1 VKKNWRN
8 LQFLCLIYITG
19 TEECGTVMPRKL
31 KKKNGAI
38 ASVSFGAERKFTLN
52 TETARK
58 RYQNLSTRLL
68 VMKDRAK
75 LTGSTAYLP
84 LRITTPRV
92 NLTFEQLK
100 YYRLLFYFKNKHN
113 STTSY

>member
-38 ASVSFGAERKFTLN
+38 ASVSLVPNEFTFKHRDSKETVSELIHTAFGDERQSQTHW
-52 TETARK
+52 
-58 RYQNLSTRLL
+58 QHRLP
-68 VMKDRAK
+68 
-75 LTGSTAYLP
+75 P